1 MEGIH
6 PLDISV
12 DDEKSENVDISDQSS
27 AEILCI
33 KIRDWEDKYQT
44 CDLIA
49 YQLDVKSL
57 MTGVLNRH
65 IENLAFVL

>member
-1 MEGIH
+1 
-6 PLDISV
+6 
-12 DDEKSENVDISDQSS
+12 VDISDQSS

>member
-33 KIRDWEDKYQT
+33 KIRD
-44 CDLIA
+44 
-49 YQLDVKSL
+49 
-57 MTGVLNRH
+57 
-65 IENLAFVL
+65 